1 MKDERRFR
9 LGRFLHGYWRVGL
22 ALGAVLGLLNFTYFY
37 LDDVTRGVDSPILE
51 PFIEEMTSSFGVAAL
66 VPLVVWMAFR
76 FPLDRSGRLSRVPIH
91 LLGLAVFSASHTL
104 WNWGSRVVL
113 FPLAGFGAYDYGAM
127 PVRFFMEFPSDVII
141 YALVLTL
148 AYLIEG
154 YRHAQAQR
162 VAFSRLETRLARSQL
177 ENLRTQLHPHFLF
190 NALHT
195 VSSVMYESPAAA
207 DSMLRKL
214 SELLR
219 RTMDGDAATQQE
231 VALSE
236 ELAALELYLDIMRA
250 RFGDRLR
257 VDLDVAPE
265 TRSARV
271 PALMLQPL
279 VENALRHGAPPPPHV
294 AHVRIVAERD
304 GERLRLTV
312 VDNGPGFLDPEAA
325 GSGDGVGLSNTV
337 ARLDQLYGEE
347 AKLLLDND
355 PGGGARVRVDLPL
368 RPAPAAGAESRAAT
382 ASAAGGASEP

>member
-1 MKDERRFR
+1 MQDERRFR
-9 LGRFLHGYWRVGL
+9 LKGFLRDYWRIGL

-66 VPLVVWMAFR
+66 VPLIVWMAFR
-76 FPLDRSGRLSRVPIH
+76 FPLDRSGRLARVPFQ
-91 LLGLAVFSASHTL
+91 LFGLVVFSAAHTL
-104 WNWGSRVVL
+104 WNWGTRVAL
-113 FPLAGFGAYDYGAM
+113 FPLAGLEAYDYGAM
-127 PVRFFMEFPSDVII
+127 PVRFFMEFPSDLII

-154 YRHAQAQR
+154 YRRAQAQR

-177 ENLRTQLHPHFLF
+177 ENLRTRLHPHFLF

-207 DSMLRKL
+207 DTMLRKL

-219 RTMDGDAATQQE
+219 RTMDGEAAARQE

-250 RFGDRLR
+250 RFGERLR

-279 VENALRHGAPPPPHV
+279 VENALRHGEPAPPQV
-294 AHVRIVAERD
+294 ARITVKAERE

-325 GSGDGVGLSNTV
+325 RSGNSVGLPNTV
-337 ARLDQLYGEE
+337 ARLEQLYGEE
-347 AKLLLDND
+347 ASLILDNGLD
-355 PGGGARVRVDLPL
+355 GGARVRVELPF
-368 RPAPAAGAESRAAT
+368 RPTQAVGAASRAASSS
-382 ASAAGGASEP
+382 ASGGVGAP